1 MNTRTITAA
10 PVAAV
15 IRSRAV
21 RRADWRR
28 GWRAW
33 VASGHRAWLQNDD
46 ERAGREASR
55 RAHEAMK
62 RAGVRG

>member
-1 MNTRTITAA
+1 MIHTRITTT
-10 PVAAV
+10 PPAAV

-46 ERAGREASR
+46 ERAGWEASR
-55 RAHEAMK
+55 RAHEAME
-62 RAGVRG
+62 RVRVR